1 MYNVQT
7 KIRPFH
13 IVLALVLV
21 NLVCSAG
28 QSPLGDASHGAFGA
42 HERIRAAP
50 FAAES
55 TAATS
60 GVPLQVSQ
68 AEFRVS
74 FPPKTTDGRDAA
86 SGRGDTSNAVGLI
99 GSTGAED
106 HVPYVSQSAPS
117 APHSPMQASMR
128 VQRRGAQRPRRNPQH
143 FSAPLGSASPSL
155 LRPASLPS
163 RAQPPADVRATP
175 SESSGISD
183 RKAPTNPHRSG
194 PRPGA
199 GQVRGAHGVLTGYG
213 GQQHVLSRGKEAA
226 ARADPYDLLSA
237 ASPSRSARPLS
248 RQHLSALTARD
259 NAANLLPTATSARAS
274 LFGRLAESHA
284 ADPLPVGHFPLSQQ
298 TTDGKALGGSQHAG
312 QARVTMVTHG
322 QVVQPGLAFRKIST
336 REYQSPPHGRMRQP
350 QRPEAEAGADE
361 QRSPNLFPRNNPKT
375 GLRGA
380 NFQIGRGKNSSK
392 GSTDIPKVRNSFL
405 RQSDSLNPL
414 SFTGQPSGSL
424 SGGGRPGA
432 LTSTSLAN
440 VHHRNVTYVDLSAH
454 TDASR
459 IPGAQGRP
467 TPPAPTYEAGGPV
480 SPAQLLLQTLD
491 ARPVAPGRPPS
502 SVIARPSPVNP
513 EELLGS
519 TEAPPVTLSFLRNLT
534 DASEN
539 QEAPPKPI
547 DPSAVQVGGAQGGQD
562 LGPSPFFSGSPLRP
576 QYVFT
581 TPSPPRAPVDPA
593 SLLIAPG
600 FTTRPPITI
609 APPGYN
615 PLLDNLQKLDIV
627 HVNAEPSPGGVD
639 IPSPQDALS
648 GLDAELPFQAQP
660 PYLPN
665 LAERPRPQEPQIPGK
680 PPSAVSPEGPLV
692 ISNNTLV
699 EGQGTAPILDL
710 IDNNIAFD
718 VLDQISGLS
727 VGASAAPHVTVPG
740 FQGLQSSQSP
750 QQLLYTKRPG
760 LQPQQFLPNNPVLNV
775 PQPTNNG
782 YFPQN
787 PAYSANPYDAN
798 FQPFLSNDA
807 QMSHSLPQQVNLP
820 PRNPNTPVGYPNI
833 PSAGYPNIRPDYP
846 FPLNPHWPYGQPQPG
861 DGLPQVPGYGVPFR
875 DPNGHFPYPYPP
887 PQGASDLG
895 SQGATGQGTQPSAS
909 VAASVTNEFSS
920 ADSAAEGGD
929 GVVSTSTTV
938 VKGGSSTSNNNFYR
952 PSPGVGQGT
961 ADAVPAGGARPTEVE
976 PISRRPRPPIIV
988 DGVHNRT
995 ATPSDIFPD
1004 SNVNVA
1010 CSRRHGCP
1018 AFILRKRPSEPLPGD
1033 DGKLTYIFDEA
1044 PPLATTIGEG
1054 QLLEAIGLVL
1064 DLLNR
1069 TEGLDFEDDATGLTG
1084 DFDYIFQGAG
1094 VEGFDDLLSHTPG
1107 LAPPINPQN
1116 IRPGLQIRPVAVPST
1131 TPSPLAQ
1138 HIGLQKRPNYE
1149 VVRVPENTVLNAPSL
1164 PNLLDNKRV
1173 FSVNPILT
1181 KSPEDASDPGSGLLG
1196 QPGSFELLRNKL
1208 VQAHLETL
1216 QEDGHGV
1223 TSPDPLGSH
1232 VSEVG
1237 SLADTQMGGAL
1248 PAARPSLAEILN
1260 LEQQSI
1266 PDEPPLVPAREPE
1279 GDHHHSMMRHVMAA
1293 TFMGLPM
1300 TTALM
1305 TALGAPVALLAPL
1318 GLAIPALLTM
1328 GCKLTEH
1335 GKGRPGGAS
1344 KDSRLRTAP
1353 SLCEQ
1358 HYATSAS
1365 LHFSWLF
1372 PGLGGGD
1379 EATSTTQAPAHSDTR
1394 VSHGGGGEGLRDGGG
1409 FAGALRRLGGVFPMM
1424 ASRIASRMGGRRR
1437 RAAEEELSRGVPA
1450 AEAGQSES
1458 DPASASLSAHDLDTL
1473 RDLSLFYS
1481 SLSGNNA
1488 TDVEKPSPDEVLMHR
1503 KYLLG
1508 LLKQLRGQKQ
1518 EVLPS
1523 QSARLPPSTA
1533 GENST
1538 FVPAKGERE
1547 EAAATPA
1554 EGPGSESLGSHSISG
1569 GVDRIGQVADAADIQ
1584 NLDPSAAAL
1593 LLHQFQTQGSLNL
1606 LPPGLLGQAPPTTP
1620 PPTHFDLLYGQQQPE
1635 QQEASVEG
1643 HLVGAAAAPSL
1654 ERSPPRGEAK
1664 RLASGAEGPSPH
1676 HLTPASAITSSAQ
1689 PSQSANQSP
1698 LPPPASDSPE
1708 GLPEILPVPQYINR
1722 SPSLQ
1727 AEALPHPSLAV
1738 NAFGHPFFDTSQL
1751 PLGTDLDLSANG
1763 EQGSFLF
1770 PSSELLPMSPSELIH
1785 DRVSQADADGFAK
1798 PEFYPNYETLA
1809 EALQLLQR
1817 LNALQAS
1824 PTLNRVDLGAS
1835 TYLDQDPSILPAPG
1849 SSNLDYLYD
1858 QDYLQY
1864 AALSNPVPNTRLTT
1878 EVNDAFSTLA
1888 QNLADAISTFLTD
1901 IGTPSPRSRH
1911 CSSSAS
1917 SFASSALSSLQL
1929 SVEALETL
1937 TWTILLQ
1944 IENFEKR
1951 NQLPTAG

>member
-1 MYNVQT
+1 MYNVQA

-13 IVLALVLV
+13 IVLTLVLV

-259 NAANLLPTATSARAS
+259 NAANLLPTATNARAS

-627 HVNAEPSPGGVD
+627 HVSAEPSPGGVD

-665 LAERPRPQEPQIPGK
+665 LAERPRPLEPQIPGK

-1044 PPLATTIGEG
+1044 VEKRPSGNINIACDIQDGCPTYIINTTPNPLRAGLSTAAPPPPTPTLAPAAPPPPPPLPTPAQHAATPQPPLATTIGEG

-1328 GCKLTEH
+1328 GFLDINSNQGHFGHHFRRPLH
-1335 GKGRPGGAS
+1335 GHHAHDHHAHGHHHDNAQPAPTTGAS
-1344 KDSRLRTAP
+1344 D
-1353 SLCEQ
+1353 
-1358 HYATSAS
+1358 
-1365 LHFSWLF
+1365 
-1372 PGLGGGD
+1372 
-1379 EATSTTQAPAHSDTR
+1379 
-1394 VSHGGGGEGLRDGGG
+1394 VS
-1409 FAGALRRLGGVFPMM
+1409 
-1424 ASRIASRMGGRRR
+1424 
-1437 RAAEEELSRGVPA
+1437 
-1450 AEAGQSES
+1450 
-1458 DPASASLSAHDLDTL
+1458 
-1473 RDLSLFYS
+1473 
-1481 SLSGNNA
+1481 
-1488 TDVEKPSPDEVLMHR
+1488 
-1503 KYLLG
+1503 
-1508 LLKQLRGQKQ
+1508 
-1518 EVLPS
+1518 
-1523 QSARLPPSTA
+1523 
-1533 GENST
+1533 
-1538 FVPAKGERE
+1538 
-1547 EAAATPA
+1547 
-1554 EGPGSESLGSHSISG
+1554 
-1569 GVDRIGQVADAADIQ
+1569 
-1584 NLDPSAAAL
+1584 
-1593 LLHQFQTQGSLNL
+1593 
-1606 LPPGLLGQAPPTTP
+1606 
-1620 PPTHFDLLYGQQQPE
+1620 
-1635 QQEASVEG
+1635 
-1643 HLVGAAAAPSL
+1643 
-1654 ERSPPRGEAK
+1654 
-1664 RLASGAEGPSPH
+1664 
-1676 HLTPASAITSSAQ
+1676 
-1689 PSQSANQSP
+1689 
-1698 LPPPASDSPE
+1698 
-1708 GLPEILPVPQYINR
+1708 
-1722 SPSLQ
+1722 
-1727 AEALPHPSLAV
+1727 
-1738 NAFGHPFFDTSQL
+1738 
-1751 PLGTDLDLSANG
+1751 
-1763 EQGSFLF
+1763 
-1770 PSSELLPMSPSELIH
+1770 
-1785 DRVSQADADGFAK
+1785 
-1798 PEFYPNYETLA
+1798 
-1809 EALQLLQR
+1809 
-1817 LNALQAS
+1817 
-1824 PTLNRVDLGAS
+1824 
-1835 TYLDQDPSILPAPG
+1835 
-1849 SSNLDYLYD
+1849 
-1858 QDYLQY
+1858 
-1864 AALSNPVPNTRLTT
+1864 
-1878 EVNDAFSTLA
+1878 
-1888 QNLADAISTFLTD
+1888 
-1901 IGTPSPRSRH
+1901 
-1911 CSSSAS
+1911 
-1917 SFASSALSSLQL
+1917 
-1929 SVEALETL
+1929 
-1937 TWTILLQ
+1937 
-1944 IENFEKR
+1944 
-1951 NQLPTAG
+1951 